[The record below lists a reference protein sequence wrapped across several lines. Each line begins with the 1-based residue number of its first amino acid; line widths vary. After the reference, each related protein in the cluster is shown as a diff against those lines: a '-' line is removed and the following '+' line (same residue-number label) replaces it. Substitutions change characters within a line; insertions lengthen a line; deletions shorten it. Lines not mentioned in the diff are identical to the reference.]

1 MAKKTRGHR
10 IVKVLPGKIAEEMGV
25 EPGMYL
31 VSVNGH
37 EIEDVFDYR
46 FYMADEHLDILIREE
61 NGEETLL
68 EVDRD
73 PDEEFGVE
81 FESSLMSDYKSC
93 RNRCIFCFID
103 QMPKGLRPTLYFKDD
118 DSRLSFLQGN
128 YVTLTNMSDHDIDR
142 IIQYRMEPIN
152 VSVHTTNPALRRRML
167 GNRFAGNIFPK
178 LRRLADAGI
187 ELNGQIVLCRGIN
200 DGEELERTIRDLS
213 TYRPALKSVSVVP
226 VGLTKFRQHL
236 PKLEAFDGESAGEV
250 IDLIEKWQR
259 KLSGDGICPETP
271 HFIHASDEWYIL
283 AGRELPEEERY
294 DGYLQYENGVGMV
307 RLMETEVRAEL
318 HELTANAP
326 EGFSVPSRCMTL
338 VCGTLIEGH
347 LRNFT
352 QMIEAAFPSVKIRV
366 QAIRNDFFGPSIT
379 VTGLI
384 TGQDLIAQLKET
396 KLREPGALGEEILLP
411 VTMLRSGEKVF
422 LDDLTTDDVERELA
436 LPVHVVWATGTE
448 LVRAVLGLAPL
459 HGGQRQI
466 YESWEPE
473 EETEN
478 LT

>member
-10 IVKVLPGKIAEEMGV
+10 ICKVLPGKIAEEMGV

-68 EVDRD
+68 EIDRD
-73 PDEEFGVE
+73 PDEEFGIE
-81 FESSLMSDYKSC
+81 FESSLMSDYRSC
-93 RNRCIFCFID
+93 RNRCRFCFID
-103 QMPKGLRPTLYFKDD
+103 QLPKGLRPTLYFKDD

-142 IIQYRMEPIN
+142 IIQFHMEPIN
-152 VSVHTTNPALRRRML
+152 ISVHTTNPALRRRML
-167 GNRFAGNIFPK
+167 GNRFAGDVFPK
-178 LRRLADAGI
+178 LRRLSDAGI

-213 TYRPALKSVSVVP
+213 TYRPAMKSVSVVP
-226 VGLTKFRQHL
+226 VGLTKYREHL
-236 PKLEAFDGESAGEV
+236 PQLASFDKESAGAV
-250 IDLIEKWQR
+250 IDCIEKWQR
-259 KLSGDGICPETP
+259 KLTADGICPESP

-283 AGRELPEEERY
+283 AERELPEEERY

-318 HELTANAP
+318 DELLTNAP
-326 EGFSVPSRCMTL
+326 SGFAVSPRRVT
-338 VCGTLIEGH
+338 VVTGKLIEGYM
-347 LRNFT
+347 RKFT
-352 QMIEAAFPSVKIRV
+352 ALVEEAFPEVRVRV
-366 QAIRNDFFGPSIT
+366 QAIRNDFFGPKIT

-384 TGQDLIAQLKET
+384 TGQDLIAQLKEI
-396 KLREPGALGEEILLP
+396 KAQDPSSLGEEVLLP

-422 LDDLTTDDVERELA
+422 LDDLTTDDVERELS

-448 LVRAVLGLAPL
+448 LVRAILGLAPL
-459 HGGQRQI
+459 HDGKRQI

-473 EETEN
+473 EE
-478 LT
+478 